1 MLKLRIKTS
10 KRTEAQA
17 GESIY
22 FSKEEQRSTATHN
35 HTNEYQHTYSY
46 MIYLLIRRNITIL
59 IRRYHI

>member
-10 KRTEAQA
+10 RRTEAQA

-35 HTNEYQHTYSY
+35 HTNEYQHTF
-46 MIYLLIRRNITIL
+46 IYDLFTN
-59 IRRYHI
+59 